1 MDTHLEGMEESEP
14 VPHLVCQC
22 DPDTAQLL
30 VVAVRPLHR
39 QGVLADD
46 DTVDV
51 GVVREIPWEGGV
63 PVEAVIREL
72 EDPDIEVLQGRKC
85 IRISDKR
92 KLYSLG
98 EKDTFESSM
107 ISKH

>member
-1 MDTHLEGMEESEP
+1 MEESEP
-14 VPHLVCQC
+14 VSRLMCQC

-30 VVAVRPLHR
+30 VVAVCPLHR

-63 PVEAVIREL
+63 SVETVVREL
-72 EDPDIEVLQGRKC
+72 EDPDIEVLQRKRASGFM
-85 IRISDKR
+85 IR
-92 KLYSLG
+92 
-98 EKDTFESSM
+98 ESPTV
-107 ISKH
+107 